1 MKYCEQGLFD
11 LSLLICV
18 LSYLLLLYLNLRH
31 NDSKKIRTDCQMGLR
46 SCSSAALVFSFPLTF
61 TNFLFCGWGSLVV
74 HDWDQI

>member
-18 LSYLLLLYLNLRH
+18 LSYLPLLDLNLRH
-31 NDSKKIRTDCQMGLR
+31 NDSKKIGTDIQTGLR